1 MRSWYKFFTFVFV
14 LVAVLAIFPLYTRFK
29 VVAAPVPPGVYL
41 GGLHLSDLKDVEE
54 IRTHLEGVYSRPIA
68 VNFGGK
74 VLALRPGDVG
84 FHLEVDHMVAEAGEY
99 LAGPEFIDIA
109 VRHALGFDQRR
120 RDVPARFTLDTE
132 KLRAWLEGVAAE
144 HNSAPQGARAMAPQ
158 PAPADGSDAPAA
170 ETTEAAETVEVR
182 DWEWQPGAPGY
193 TLDVEASLPR
203 VVEALSRGEDRTAN
217 LALVE
222 TPAPP
227 PNMADLQRVLNT
239 QTLDFPGFA
248 AIYIHDLTAGDE
260 AIVDGDVAFSG
271 MSTMKIGIAAAV
283 MRKLDGGI
291 RKDDPTGYEVG
302 QWLDY
307 ALGESN
313 NSAANLLLRYLGDG
327 DTTAGTRVFSDFMH
341 SLGFTSTYMQSG
353 YDLET
358 QLPQIPTPGNQQ
370 TEWETDPDSNIQSTP
385 VEMGRIL
392 SAIYDCTQGKGLLI
406 QAYPGEITPEECT
419 QILFYMTHDQFRE
432 LVWGGLPD
440 LDKRWIVHK
449 HGFAFESHSDVALV
463 WGPNG
468 PYVVS
473 IFLYRPGWMDWAT
486 SNSTMQEISRITWNF
501 FEFQHELAPRKSLPQ
516 PLDLQPPPG
525 YVPLAN
531 FLPAPSAT
539 Q

>member
-1 MRSWYKFFTFVFV
+1 MRRFLTFVTI
-14 LVAVLAIFPLYTRFK
+14 LVATLAIFPLYTRFK

-41 GGLHLSDLKDVEE
+41 GGLHLSDLKDVDK
-54 IRTHLEGVYSRPIA
+54 IRAHLEGVYGQPIA
-68 VNFGGK
+68 VRFGEK

-84 FHLEVDHMVAEAGEY
+84 FTLDVDHMVAEAGEF
-99 LAGPEFIDIA
+99 LDGPEFIDIA
-109 VRHALGFDQRR
+109 VRHALGFEQRR
-120 RDVPARFTLDTE
+120 RDVPARFMLDTA

-144 HNSAPQGARAMAPQ
+144 YDSPPQGARAVAPQ
-158 PAPADGSDAPAA
+158 PASTGGSHAPGEVPAGFVGAY
-170 ETTEAAETVEVR
+170 VR
-182 DWEWQPGAPGY
+182 DWQWSPGAPGY

-203 VVEALSRGEDRTAN
+203 VIEALTRGEDRAAG
-217 LALVE
+217 LVLVE

-248 AIYIHDLTAGDE
+248 AIYVHDLVAGDE

-291 RKDDPTGYEVG
+291 KANDPAGYEVG

-327 DTTAGTRVFSDFMH
+327 DTTAGTRVFTEFMH
-341 SLGFTSTYMQSG
+341 SLGFASSYMQSG

-370 TEWETDPDSNIQSTP
+370 TEWDTDPDSNIQSTP

-392 SAIYDCTQGKGLLI
+392 SAIYDCTQNRGLLI
-406 QAYPGEITPEECT
+406 QTYPREITPEECG

-432 LVWGGLPD
+432 MVWGGLPD
-440 LDKRWIVHK
+440 LHNQWIIHK
-449 HGFAFESHSDVALV
+449 HGFAFESHSDVALI

-473 IFLYRPGWMDWAT
+473 IFLFRPGWMDWGT

-501 FEFQHELAPRKSLPQ
+501 FEFQRVLSPREVPA
-516 PLDLQPPPG
+516 PLDLRPPPG
-525 YVPLAN
+525 YVPLAS
-531 FLPAPSAT
+531 FLPAPDAT

>member
-1 MRSWYKFFTFVFV
+1 MFV
-14 LVAVLAIFPLYTRFK
+14 LVAVLAAFPLYTRFK

-41 GGLHLSDLKDVEE
+41 GGLHLSDLKNVQE
-54 IRTHLEGVYSRPIA
+54 IRAHLESVYSGPIA
-68 VNFGGK
+68 VNFGPK

-84 FHLEVDHMVAEAGEY
+84 FTLDVDQMVAEAGNY
-99 LAGPEFIDIA
+99 LGGPQFIDIA
-109 VRHALGFDQRR
+109 VRYALGFDQRR
-120 RDVPARFTLDTE
+120 RDVPARFMLDTE
-132 KLRAWLEGVAAE
+132 KLRAWLEGAAAE
-144 HNSAPQGARAMAPQ
+144 YNTAPQGARAIAPQ
-158 PAPADGSDAPAA
+158 PASTQGNHAPGDVPAGFVGAYL
-170 ETTEAAETVEVR
+170 R
-182 DWEWQPGAPGY
+182 DWQWTPGAPGY

-203 VVEALSRGEDRTAN
+203 VAEAFSRAENRAADLVLVEA
-217 LALVE
+217 
-222 TPAPP
+222 PAPP
-227 PNMADLQRVLNT
+227 PNMADLQRVLNA

-248 AIYIHDLTAGDE
+248 AIYVHDLVAGDE

-291 RKDDPTGYEVG
+291 RKDDSVGYEVG

-327 DTTAGTRVFSDFMH
+327 DTGAGTRVFTEFMR
-341 SLGFTSTYMQSG
+341 SLGFSSTYMQSG
-353 YDLET
+353 YDFET
-358 QLPQIPTPGNQQ
+358 QLPEVPTPGNQQ
-370 TEWETDPDSNIQSTP
+370 TEWDTDPDSNIQSTP

-392 SAIYDCTQGKGLLI
+392 SAIYDCTWGEGLLI
-406 QAYPGEITPEECT
+406 RAYPGEITPDECT
-419 QILFYMTHDQFRE
+419 QILYYMTHDQFRE

-440 LDKRWIVHK
+440 LHNQWIVHK
-449 HGFAFESHSDVALV
+449 HGFAFESHSDVALI

-473 IFLYRPGWMDWAT
+473 VFLFRPGWMDWGT

-501 FEFQHELAPRKSLPQ
+501 FEFQRALAARDSLPP

-525 YVPLAN
+525 YVPITHV
-531 FLPAPSAT
+531 LPAPEAT
-539 Q
+539 R